1 MSLREATTTR
11 LPEEVSIYDRFTNLY
26 DLMFRVNGYGRSVE
40 RYLREN
46 PLPLAPGARVLD
58 AGCGTG
64 LLTLAFLRAH
74 RRPASVASIDL
85 SLRSLQTARRAAE
98 KQEGRAARR
107 RVAFAQ
113 ANALAL
119 PFADETFDL
128 VMTSGVLEYLP
139 LREGLQEMARVLA
152 PGGLLFFVPVR
163 PSPLTLLLEV
173 MFRFKAHPPAEVDAG
188 TRRFFRV
195 IEHYRFP
202 PYEPIGWTSTAR
214 HDAAYVELP
223 DGRRLVLVTFTTDFA
238 KERDIIPTV
247 AREVLSKL
255 SAVSSQPS
263 ANPGGGR
270 ELK

>member
-1 MSLREATTTR
+1 MSQREATTTR
-11 LPEEVSIYDRFTNLY
+11 LPADPVSIYDRFTNLY

-46 PLPLAPGARVLD
+46 PLPLAAGARVLD

-74 RRPASVASIDL
+74 RRPADITSIDL
-85 SLRSLQTARRAAE
+85 SVRSLHTARRAAE
-98 KQEGRAARR
+98 KLRPAPRR
-107 RVAFAQ
+107 EVTFAQ
-113 ANALAL
+113 ANALQL

-139 LREGLQEMARVLA
+139 LSDGLQEMARVLA

-173 MFRFKAHPPAEVDAG
+173 MFRFKAHPPSEVDEH

-195 IEHYRFP
+195 IEHHRFAP
-202 PYEPIGWTSTAR
+202 FEPIGWTKS
-214 HDAAYVELP
+214 
-223 DGRRLVLVTFTTDFA
+223 LVIA
-238 KERDIIPTV
+238 QK
-247 AREVLSKL
+247 
-255 SAVSSQPS
+255 Q
-263 ANPGGGR
+263 
-270 ELK
+270 

>member
-1 MSLREATTTR
+1 MSQEQATTTR
-11 LPEEVSIYDRFTNLY
+11 LPDNPVSIYDRFTNLY
-26 DLMFRVNGYGRSVE
+26 DLMFRVNGYGRSLE

-46 PLPLAPGARVLD
+46 PLPLPTGARVLD

-64 LLTLAFLRAH
+64 LLTLALLRAH
-74 RRPASVASIDL
+74 RRQAAVASIDL

-107 RVAFAQ
+107 RAAFAQ

-139 LREGLQEMARVLA
+139 LGDGLGELSRVLA

-163 PSPLTLLLEV
+163 PSPATRLLEI

-195 IEHYRFP
+195 IEHYHFP
-202 PYEPIGWTSTAR
+202 PYEPIGWTKS
-214 HDAAYVELP
+214 
-223 DGRRLVLVTFTTDFA
+223 LVLA
-238 KERDIIPTV
+238 QKP
-247 AREVLSKL
+247 
-255 SAVSSQPS
+255 
-263 ANPGGGR
+263 
-270 ELK
+270 